1 MILQFYQNDIVNV
14 LNNVK
19 NVIVFDDGATK
30 KLQQEEQEKCLQNL
44 SNIFQNA
51 FVMPALGVSLHNET
65 LEALKNGK
73 WIRLEFQNQQDFNG
87 LVFSALLFKLEETG
101 GVNLIRE
108 INDKYEGRCIY
119 LNFDKT
125 INLKNILNNI

>member
-1 MILQFYQNDIVNV
+1 
-14 LNNVK
+14 
-19 NVIVFDDGATK
+19 
-30 KLQQEEQEKCLQNL
+30 
-44 SNIFQNA
+44 
-51 FVMPALGVSLHNET
+51 MPALGVSLHNET

-108 INDKYEGRCIY
+108 IKGYWWGKEDTPIKRDDHALDELRYFIMSRPKISPPKQEPTTIEKDKDR
-119 LNFDKT
+119 LFRA
-125 INLKNILNNI
+125 LKKNRG